1 MKIHDFLA
9 KVYNIEIARIE
20 ALNSKGHDYSTD
32 DTLSNFKRMA
42 KLCEIL
48 NIDVQRSPA
57 DCARY
62 LMILKVDRWCNLVG
76 SGKKP
81 KNESIKDTV
90 IDLHNYVDLAYGCDI
105 EVKRNTSKDPEIG
118 ME

>member
-1 MKIHDFLA
+1 MNRDAFIAEVKDVELA
-9 KVYNIEIARIE
+9 RYN
-20 ALNSKGHDYSTD
+20 ALIDKGHDYATD
-32 DTLSNFKRMA
+32 DVLSNFKRMCMLC
-42 KLCEIL
+42 KLL
-48 NIDVQRSPA
+48 NIKPERSPA

-62 LMILKVDRWCNLVG
+62 LMMLKVDRWCNLVG

-105 EVKRNTSKDPEIG
+105 ECNT
-118 ME
+118 